1 MARDHRTLHCVVA
14 GARPL
19 VLLKFADTVESQAFD
34 TDAITVAVIQS

>member
-1 MARDHRTLHCVVA
+1 MARDHKTLHCVVV

-34 TDAITVAVIQS
+34 TIAITEAAIQG